1 MATPKPVK
9 KATKKPVKKAA
20 PPAGA
25 PAGKVAPVQPTH
37 LSVTFK
43 IVTPDQMRKIVF
55 QLTRR
60 KSSAGESWAV
70 MFELNERTDTTQEFQ
85 LVIQLLVAIDKGEN
99 AKAAATAADGLD
111 SDQHAQA
118 LIAGDVSKAAK
129 AGEASIADAETEA
142 VNVISARNT

>member
-1 MATPKPVK
+1 MATAKPVK
-9 KATKKPVKKAA
+9 KATKKAVKKAA
-20 PPAGA
+20 PP
-25 PAGKVAPVQPTH
+25 GKAAPVQPTH

-43 IVTPDQMRKIVF
+43 IVTPDQKRKIVF

-60 KSSAGESWAV
+60 KSSEGESWAV
-70 MFELNERTDTTQEFQ
+70 MFELNERKDTTQEFQ

-99 AKAAATAADGLD
+99 AKAAATAVNGLD

-129 AGEASIADAETEA
+129 MGDASIADAETEA
-142 VNVISARNT
+142 VNVISARNS

>member
-1 MATPKPVK
+1 MATAKPVKK
-9 KATKKPVKKAA
+9 KATKKAVKKAA
-20 PPAGA
+20 PPAKTG
-25 PAGKVAPVQPTH
+25 PVQPTH

-43 IVTPDQMRKIVF
+43 IVTPDQLRKIVF

-70 MFELNERTDTTQEFQ
+70 MFELNERTEITQEFQ

-129 AGEASIADAETEA
+129 VGDAPIADAETEA
-142 VNVISARNT
+142 VNIISARRA